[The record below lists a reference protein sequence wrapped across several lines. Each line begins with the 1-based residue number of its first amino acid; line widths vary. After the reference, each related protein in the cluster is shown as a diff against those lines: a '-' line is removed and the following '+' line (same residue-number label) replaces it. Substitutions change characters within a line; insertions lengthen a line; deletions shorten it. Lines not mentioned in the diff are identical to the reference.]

1 MNFEHDILIPAKAPK
16 VQLQCKA
23 LFLETAVVVV
33 ALSDLRNAYDGTKLP
48 LVFWGVGF
56 RFLAMQDCMA

>member
-33 ALSDLRNAYDGTKLP
+33 TLSDLRNAYDGTKLP
-48 LVFWGVGF
+48 LVFSGS
-56 RFLAMQDCMA
+56 RF